1 MINVLKLSDGALMA
15 ITPIIVGIAGG
26 SCSGKTTFL
35 RRLHEYFGKDKS
47 TIIWQDNYYIDQSS
61 KFDKDGGAVNF
72 DHPSAID
79 FEFLAD
85 QLAILKNGDSIK
97 CPTYDFATHTR
108 TSETIPIEPRPIILV
123 DGILI
128 FHLERLRN
136 LFDHRIYISAHED
149 VRFERRLK
157 RDTTERGRTEQG
169 VHDQFYKQ
177 VAPMH
182 DEFVTPTKQF
192 AHRVINQDELEAAFR
207 ESIDFLE
214 SKIS

>member
-1 MINVLKLSDGALMA
+1 MEIR
-15 ITPIIVGIAGG
+15 PIIVGVAGG

-35 RRLHEYFGKDKS
+35 RRLSNYFKHEKS
-47 TIIWQDNYYIDQSS
+47 TIIWQDNYYIDQSCV
-61 KFDKDGGAVNF
+61 FDKDGGAVNF

-79 FEFLAD
+79 FEYLAD
-85 QLAILKNGDSIK
+85 QLAQMKQGQSIE

-108 TSETIPIEPRPIILV
+108 TKETLNVTPRPIILV

-128 FHLERLRN
+128 FHLERLREI
-136 LFDHRIYISAHED
+136 FDYRVYISAPEE
-149 VRFERRLK
+149 VRFQRRLK
-157 RDTTERGRTEQG
+157 RDTSERGRTPQG

-182 DEFVTPTKQF
+182 NEFVTPTKEF
-192 AHRVINQDELEAAFR
+192 AHRVIRQEELDDAFA
-207 ESIDFLE
+207 ETADFLK

>member
-1 MINVLKLSDGALMA
+1 MTLK
-15 ITPIIVGIAGG
+15 PIIVGIAGG

-35 RRLHEYFGKDKS
+35 RRLSEFFNQDKS
-47 TIIWQDNYYIDQSS
+47 TVIWQDNYYIDQSS

-85 QLAILKNGDSIK
+85 QLSILKQGKSID

-108 TSETIPIEPRPIILV
+108 TSETIAISPRPIILV

-136 LFDHRIYISAHED
+136 LFDHRIYISAPEE
-149 VRFERRLK
+149 VRFNRRLK
-157 RDTTERGRTEQG
+157 RDTTERGRTAQG

-182 DEFVTPTKQF
+182 NEFVTPTKQY
-192 AHRVINQDELEAAFR
+192 AHRVINQDELASAF
-207 ESIDFLE
+207 EETTNFLKM
-214 SKIS
+214 KIS

>member
-1 MINVLKLSDGALMA
+1 MA
-15 ITPIIVGIAGG
+15 GTPIIVGIAGG

-35 RRLHEYFGKDKS
+35 RKLYEHFGNDKS

-85 QLAILKNGDSIK
+85 QLAILKRGDSIN
-97 CPTYDFATHTR
+97 CPTYDFATHKR

-136 LFDHRIYISAHED
+136 LFDHRIYISAFED
-149 VRFERRLK
+149 VRFKRRLK

-169 VHDQFYKQ
+169 VRDQFYKQ

-182 DEFVTPTKQF
+182 NEFVTPTKQF
-192 AHRVINQDELEAAFR
+192 AHRVINQDELQIAFT
-207 ESIDFLE
+207 ETTKLLNSQ
-214 SKIS
+214 IS

>member
-1 MINVLKLSDGALMA
+1 MHPK
-15 ITPIIVGIAGG
+15 PIIVGIAGG

-35 RRLHEYFGKDKS
+35 RRLHECFDREQS
-47 TIIWQDNYYIDQSS
+47 VIIWQDNYYIDQSS

-85 QLAILKNGDSIK
+85 QLNELKNGLTVK
-97 CPTYDFATHTR
+97 GPTYDFATHTR
-108 TSETIPIEPRPIILV
+108 TKNTIDIEPRRIILV

-136 LFDHRIYISAHED
+136 IFDHRIYISAPEQI
-149 VRFERRLK
+149 RFERRLK
-157 RDTTERGRTEQG
+157 RDTNERGRTAEG
-169 VHDQFYKQ
+169 VRDQFYLQ

-182 DEFVTPTKQF
+182 NEFVTPTKVF
-192 AHRVINQDELEAAFR
+192 AHRVIKQDELDQAFSATLGHLKR
-207 ESIDFLE
+207 
-214 SKIS
+214 KISSR